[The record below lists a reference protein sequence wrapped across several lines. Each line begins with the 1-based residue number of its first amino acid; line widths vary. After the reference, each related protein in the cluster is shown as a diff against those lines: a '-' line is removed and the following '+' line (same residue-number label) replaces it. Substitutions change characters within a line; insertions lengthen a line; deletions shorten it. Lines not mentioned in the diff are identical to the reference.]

1 MADRD
6 LSKHLEGKK
15 FPQDMQ
21 EPFHYRPCLSDI
33 MACYRHKA
41 SLLAMIPETENR
53 VSVVWEL

>member
-53 VSVVWEL
+53 VSVV